1 LATSLQATGY
11 SLFQPETKNKNIQL
25 ILLILS
31 KKIKIQTNQIIQL
44 RALSYELSA
53 VQSTRRGNMLKTRIT
68 ELFGI
73 ERPIVQGG
81 LMWIA
86 RAELAAAV
94 GNAGGIGFMTALTFE
109 DAEDLRAE
117 IRKCREMTDKPF
129 GINLTFLPSLR
140 TIDYPAYIK
149 VCIEEG
155 IKFIETAGRNPEP
168 YMDQLKAAGIKVV
181 HKCTSVRHAIK
192 AEKIGCDVVSIDGFE
207 AAGHPGE
214 DDVTSLILIPLT
226 RDAISLPIIASG
238 GFADGR
244 GLVGCLG
251 LGADGMNMGTRFV
264 ATKEAPVHE
273 NVKQALV
280 NHGERDTR
288 LIMRTLRNTERVLHN
303 PIVDKVL
310 DIESKG
316 DTKIE
321 DIAPFVSGMVGK
333 EMLDDG
339 EMEKGV
345 LSAGQSMGLVKDIPS
360 CRELFDRIMA
370 EAEAIINS
378 KFAQAIK

>member
-1 LATSLQATGY
+1 
-11 SLFQPETKNKNIQL
+11 
-25 ILLILS
+25 
-31 KKIKIQTNQIIQL
+31 
-44 RALSYELSA
+44 
-53 VQSTRRGNMLKTRIT
+53 MLKTRIT

-86 RAELAAAV
+86 TAQLASAV
-94 GNAGGIGFMTALTFE
+94 ANAGGIGFMTALTFPE
-109 DAEDLRAE
+109 AEDLRAE
-117 IRKCREMTDKPF
+117 IRKCRKMTNKPF
-129 GINLTFLPSLR
+129 GVNLTFLPSLR

-149 VCIEEG
+149 VCMEEG

-168 YMDQLKAAGIKVV
+168 YMEQLKSAGIKVV
-181 HKCTSVRHAIK
+181 HKCTSVRHAVK
-192 AEKIGCDVVSIDGFE
+192 AEKIGCDAVSIDGFE

-226 RDAISLPIIASG
+226 RDAIKIPIIASG
-238 GFADGR
+238 GFANGR

-264 ATKEAPVHE
+264 ATREAPVHD

-310 DIESKG
+310 EIESRG
-316 DTKIE
+316 NTKIE
-321 DIAPFVSGMVGK
+321 DIVPYVSGLVGK
-333 EMLDDG
+333 EMLEDG
-339 EMEKGV
+339 QMDKGV
-345 LSAGQSMGLVKDIPS
+345 LSVGQSMGFIRDIPT
-360 CRELFDRIMA
+360 CRELLDRIMK
-370 EAEAIINS
+370 EAEEIIQE
-378 KFAQAIK
+378 KFAQVIT

>member
-1 LATSLQATGY
+1 
-11 SLFQPETKNKNIQL
+11 
-25 ILLILS
+25 
-31 KKIKIQTNQIIQL
+31 
-44 RALSYELSA
+44 
-53 VQSTRRGNMLKTRIT
+53 MLKTRIT

-86 RAELAAAV
+86 TAQLASAV
-94 GNAGGIGFMTALTFE
+94 ANAGGIGFMTALTFPE
-109 DAEDLRAE
+109 AEDLRAE
-117 IRKCREMTDKPF
+117 IRKCRKMTNKPF
-129 GINLTFLPSLR
+129 GVNLTFLPSLR

-149 VCIEEG
+149 VCMEEG
-155 IKFIETAGRNPEP
+155 IQFIETAGRNPEP
-168 YMDQLKAAGIKVV
+168 YMEQLKSADIKVV
-181 HKCTSVRHAIK
+181 HKCTSVRHAVK
-192 AEKIGCDVVSIDGFE
+192 AEKIGCDAVSIDGFE

-226 RDAISLPIIASG
+226 RDAIKIPIIASG
-238 GFADGR
+238 GFANGR

-264 ATKEAPVHE
+264 ATREAPVHD

-310 DIESKG
+310 EIESRG
-316 DTKIE
+316 NTKIE
-321 DIAPFVSGMVGK
+321 DIVPYVSGLVGK
-333 EMLDDG
+333 EMLEDG
-339 EMEKGV
+339 QMDKGV
-345 LSAGQSMGLVKDIPS
+345 LSVGQSMGFIRDIPT
-360 CRELFDRIMA
+360 CRELLDRIMK
-370 EAEAIINS
+370 EAEEIIQE
-378 KFAQAIK
+378 KFAQVIT

>member
-1 LATSLQATGY
+1 
-11 SLFQPETKNKNIQL
+11 
-25 ILLILS
+25 
-31 KKIKIQTNQIIQL
+31 
-44 RALSYELSA
+44 
-53 VQSTRRGNMLKTRIT
+53 MLKTRIT

-73 ERPIVQGG
+73 DRPIVQGG

-94 GNAGGIGFMTALTFE
+94 ANAGGIGFMTALTFPE
-109 DAEDLRAE
+109 ADLLRAE
-117 IRKCREMTDKPF
+117 IHKCRAMTDKPF
-129 GINLTFLPSLR
+129 GVNLTFLPSLR
-140 TIDYPAYIK
+140 PIDYPAYID
-149 VCIEEG
+149 VCIDEG

-168 YMDQLKAAGIKVV
+168 YMDQLKSAGIKVI
-181 HKCTSVRHAIK
+181 HKCTSVRHAVK

-226 RDAISLPIIASG
+226 RDAIGLPIIASG

-288 LIMRTLRNTERVLHN
+288 LIMRTLRNTERALHN
-303 PIVDKVL
+303 QTVDKVL
-310 DIESKG
+310 DIERQG

-321 DIAPFVSGMVGK
+321 DIAPFVSGLVGK
-333 EMLDDG
+333 EMLEDG
-339 EMEKGV
+339 DMEKGV
-345 LSAGQSMGLVKDIPS
+345 LSAGQSMGLVRDIPT
-360 CRELFDRIMA
+360 CRELLDRIMK
-370 EAEAIINS
+370 EAEEIIRQ
-378 KFAQAIK
+378 KFSQVID